1 MTVIADCGFTFCLDE
16 PLFEESYQETDEDQK
31 EITG

>member
-1 MTVIADCGFTFCLDE
+1 MKVIADCGFLFFPDE
-16 PLFEESYQETDEDQK
+16 PLFEESYQETDEDHK